1 MKILFFEMLHDVELV
16 DTVPPWC
23 SPIEPKLLH
32 ESADAEAFWGVPLY
46 ADHVVVRANRIDARV
61 VNH

>member
-1 MKILFFEMLHDVELV
+1 MLHDVELV

-23 SPIEPKLLH
+23 SPIEPKLLR